1 MIRTIPKGTA
11 LAAATLALCALAPMP
26 AAADAVEDFYKGKSM
41 RMIISTSPGAGYDV
55 YARFMARHLGRFIP
69 GKPSFVNQNMP
80 GAGHMRAGQFM
91 SMQAPR
97 DGSAIATIS
106 QGMPF
111 SQISTP
117 QQVKFDTSKF
127 LWIGNPIEINNV
139 LELWHTTGVKSLKD
153 MQQKEI
159 VLGASGAASTSGLY
173 PRAMNNILGTKFKI
187 IVGFKGGSEMN
198 LAMERGEISGRGSN
212 SWASLKGIT
221 PQYLAEKKVIIPVQ
235 MGLKREKDLPD
246 VPMLW
251 ELGRNQAETQV
262 LRMMSSLPAI
272 GRPLFT
278 PPDVPAERVKALRKA
293 FDETVKSKAFLDE
306 AARAK
311 LEINPVSG
319 EEIQKIVEE
328 MVNAPADVKKLVQ
341 AAVTKG
347 AVFDCKALVKDA
359 KLCAP
364 AKKKKK
370 KKSS

>member
-1 MIRTIPKGTA
+1 MFRKFIAVPA
-11 LAAATLALCALAPMP
+11 LAAGAMIVAACAASP
-26 AAADAVEDFYKGKSM
+26 AAADAVADFYKGKSM

-55 YARFMARHLGRFIP
+55 YARFMARHLGKFIP
-69 GKPSFVNQNMP
+69 GHPSFVNQNMP
-80 GAGHMRAGQFM
+80 GAGHMRAGQYM
-91 SMQAPR
+91 AMQAAR
-97 DGSAIATIS
+97 DGSTIGTIT

-111 SQISTP
+111 SQVSTP
-117 QQVKFDTSKF
+117 KQVKFDTAKF
-127 LWIGNPIEINNV
+127 IWIGNPIEINNV
-139 LELWHTTGVKSLKD
+139 LELWHDTGVKSLKD
-153 MQQKEI
+153 MQEKEI
-159 VLGASGAASTSGLY
+159 VLGASGATSTSGLY

-212 SWASLKGIT
+212 AWASLKGIT
-221 PQYLAEKKVIIPVQ
+221 PHYLTENKVIVPIQ
-235 MGLKREKDLPD
+235 MGLKREKDLPN

-251 ELGRNQAETQV
+251 ELGRNEAETRV
-262 LRMMSSLPAI
+262 LRMMSALPAI

-278 PPDVPAERVKALRKA
+278 PPDVPADRIKALRKA
-293 FDETVKSKAFLDE
+293 FDDTVKSKAFLDE
-306 AARAK
+306 AAKAK

-319 EEIQKIVEE
+319 EELQKIVEE
-328 MVNAPADVKKLVQ
+328 MVGAPDDLKKLAQ

-347 AVFDCKALVKDA
+347 AIFDCKALVKDS